1 MLIAVALMV
10 GYLLGSVLP
19 ADLFARARGVDI
31 RAIGTRNPG
40 STNALQQLGPV
51 VGLLTA
57 AYDMSVG
64 LVAMFVASRLGLEI
78 GWVYLAGLASIVGHV
93 YPVFFGF
100 RGGQGMAAATGM
112 LLYGMAVALGRGWV
126 TAPGLTLLAVVGAAV
141 FVLTRS
147 ASVVGVFAVPV
158 LALELLIARPQWRY
172 AAFMAALMA
181 LIWATQ
187 LGLARG
193 QHLFRL
199 SPGMHE
205 RIARMRVKTH

>member
-51 VGLLTA
+51 LGLLTA

-172 AAFMAALMA
+172 AAFMVALMA

>member
-193 QHLFRL
+193 QHLLRL

>member
-40 STNALQQLGPV
+40 STNALQHLGPV

-64 LVAMFVASRLGLEI
+64 LVAMFVATRLGLEI

-172 AAFMAALMA
+172 AAFMVALMA

>member
-1 MLIAVALMV
+1 MFIAVALMV

-51 VGLLTA
+51 AGLFTA

-78 GWVYLAGLASIVGHV
+78 GWVYLAGLASIVGHIF
-93 YPVFFGF
+93 PVFFGF

-112 LLYGMAVALGRGWV
+112 LLYGMAVALGRGWL

-158 LALELLIARPQWRY
+158 LALELLIARPEWRY
-172 AAFMAALMA
+172 AAFMVALMA

-193 QHLFRL
+193 QQLFRL

-205 RIARMRVKTH
+205 WIARMRVKTH